1 MADLFG
7 WLLLVL
13 SFPLVWLS
21 SHTRENSRWLFLS
34 WATLGAHHLVALTN
48 CFVFDVPGQAGD
60 ARRFHYFAVHWEV
73 PSSMHTM
80 SYTKFLG
87 TVYQT
92 LGESLLLGHELS
104 ILAYCCSL
112 VVFIDLVVM
121 LEHQRRMECLILCFG
136 LLPGALFYSSL
147 ILREGFQS
155 LFFLL
160 ALQQIVRLRLGRAP
174 VLHAV
179 VLVGSLAVLSGLHP
193 ALPAISALLLAF
205 GLPWAFG
212 SRKELLLILTIGL
225 LGITPL
231 IAPPLLQAGMEQDN
245 QVTRLLNGGT
255 DVIETYRELGND
267 GRTNYSVSLDLSSP
281 GAIFLSIPA
290 VVLAYMF
297 MPMPWN
303 ISSPLDVYAFLEG
316 VLRGLLLF
324 GAFTE
329 LRGAHERRDAR
340 LFVFLAGLALE
351 CLWAFGTFNWGQAL
365 RHHVVALGPLL
376 LGGLPPVLPQGSSEA
391 PALTQRRARRL
402 AQSG

>member
-1 MADLFG
+1 
-7 WLLLVL
+7 
-13 SFPLVWLS
+13 
-21 SHTRENSRWLFLS
+21 
-34 WATLGAHHLVALTN
+34 
-48 CFVFDVPGQAGD
+48 
-60 ARRFHYFAVHWEV
+60 
-73 PSSMHTM
+73 MHTM